1 MAQIHLALE
10 NTMLTRR
17 SMLKALAPLAAAALT
32 GSRSFGA
39 QTDAAFPSRTVRLV
53 TPFPPGSGPDV
64 ALRLVADG
72 LAKRW
77 GQAVVVENK
86 AGGNGFIAVAAFKQ
100 GSNDGHDLLQLDNNH
115 CTTHPHTF
123 SHLPYDMER
132 DFTPLRMIL
141 RAPFFV
147 AVGANSAYKS
157 VDDIIAAARGR
168 PGGIMYGSWFV
179 GSPGHIGALKL
190 EAMTGVHMTHV
201 PYRDFGQL
209 YAAVATGEVAWALG
223 TAASAGPME
232 RAGKIRF
239 IALAAPRRDSL
250 YPQVPA
256 TSESPTLRGFEVT
269 GWTGLFAPKAISAQ
283 RRDQLSSDI
292 AAALALPDVVE
303 QYRALG
309 YEAPALDA
317 GAFTELI
324 RRETRAWGETIQT
337 AHLRLD

>member
-1 MAQIHLALE
+1 
-10 NTMLTRR
+10 
-17 SMLKALAPLAAAALT
+17 
-32 GSRSFGA
+32 
-39 QTDAAFPSRTVRLV
+39 
-53 TPFPPGSGPDV
+53 
-64 ALRLVADG
+64 
-72 LAKRW
+72 
-77 GQAVVVENK
+77 
-86 AGGNGFIAVAAFKQ
+86 
-100 GSNDGHDLLQLDNNH
+100 
-115 CTTHPHTF
+115 
-123 SHLPYDMER
+123 
-132 DFTPLRMIL
+132 
-141 RAPFFV
+141 
-147 AVGANSAYKS
+147 
-157 VDDIIAAARGR
+157 
-168 PGGIMYGSWFV
+168 
-179 GSPGHIGALKL
+179 
-190 EAMTGVHMTHV
+190 
-201 PYRDFGQL
+201 
-209 YAAVATGEVAWALG
+209 
-223 TAASAGPME
+223 ME

-324 RRETRAWGETIQT
+324 RRETRAWGETIET